1 MNIILSTGIIIFS
14 AFILGELAELAKLPK
29 ISGYILAGIF
39 LNPDLFNI
47 VTENFLKTTDPLL
60 TISLSLIT
68 FSIGGA
74 LTKDK
79 IKKTG
84 KSMLSLMAFE
94 SLSAFIFVF
103 IFTFLSFWLFLD
115 VLQSINMILMVSLVL
130 ASLAAPTDPSAT
142 LAVIHEYNAKGKVS
156 SSMLEIAAFD
166 DIAGIIIF
174 TLVTAFAGLLIGQSE
189 AEAGHAFL
197 DLGRDIS
204 GAIILGVIIGFLFN
218 YMIKLFKKES
228 EGSLIVLTFG
238 LVLLG
243 YGIAEYFDFEAL
255 LSTMTLGIMVTNF
268 NPHSDKIFKLI
279 ERYTDELIFVI
290 FFSLSGLHLQLSSI
304 TGSAV
309 IIAVFV
315 VARIIG
321 KYSGVYS
328 GSILLNTDK
337 KVKKYAAGGLI
348 PQGGIV
354 IGMALLLTKDP
365 AFNKVSSLIMGVVIG
380 AALIHEIIGP
390 ITSRYSLKKAGEI
403 NTQT

>member
-1 MNIILSTGIIIFS
+1 MNIILSTGILIFS
-14 AFILGELAELAKLPK
+14 AFILGELAELIKLPK
-29 ISGYILAGIF
+29 ISGYILAGIL

-47 VTENFLKTTDPLL
+47 VNENFVKNTDPLL

-74 LTKDK
+74 LTKEK

-94 SLSAFIFVF
+94 SLFAFIFVF
-103 IFTFLSFWLFLD
+103 IFISLSLWLLLD
-115 VLQSINMILMVSLVL
+115 VLQSINMILLVSLIL

-142 LAVIHEYNAKGKVS
+142 LAVIHEYEAKGKVS

-174 TLVTAFAGLLIGQSE
+174 TLITAFAGLIAGQSG
-189 AEAGHAFL
+189 AEPGHSL
-197 DLGRDIS
+197 LELVRDIA
-204 GAIILGVIIGFLFN
+204 GAIFLGVIIGLLFN
-218 YMIKLFKKES
+218 YMVKLFEKES
-228 EGSLIVLTFG
+228 EGSLIVLT
-238 LVLLG
+238 LSVVLLC
-243 YGIAEYFDFEAL
+243 YGLAEYFNFEAM
-255 LSTMTLGIMVTNF
+255 LSTMTLGIIVTNF
-268 NPHSDKIFKLI
+268 NPLSDKIFTLI

-304 TGSAV
+304 GGSAI
-309 IIAVFV
+309 IIAIFVF
-315 VARIIG
+315 ARAVG
-321 KYSGVYS
+321 KYTGIYS
-328 GSILLNTDK
+328 GSVALKTDE

-354 IGMALLLTKDP
+354 IGMALLLAKEQ
-365 AFNKVSSLIMGVVIG
+365 AFSEVSSIIIGIVIG

-390 ITSRYSLKKAGEI
+390 VTSRYSLMKAGEI
-403 NTQT
+403 EK